1 MFTLGGYTLTPMLG
15 LSSTGVF
22 ILQFSWWLPLLWAIF
37 CKVPGHFRSQYT
49 TIIQPQLIKRAF
61 SVTFS
66 YLYVRPLSG
75 TCASSGNLKKGLHV
89 KHYVSFIVLYR
100 NCSSLKNCKIELDIR
115 VHFWVMASRKW
126 WFHWHST
133 DIWLSR
139 VPPSAM
145 LGGPALGQSDE
156 DVDPSQSSSHPPP
169 LIFSFLL
176 PHPPQHKYCHP
187 VQQQPGLG
195 LRCD

>member
-1 MFTLGGYTLTPMLG
+1 MNLHEVLAQQVHHRWDYLGNVHFESVLWPLFLG
-15 LSSTGVF
+15 LSRTGVF

-100 NCSSLKNCKIELDIR
+100 NCSSLKNCKIELDIECI
-115 VHFWVMASRKW
+115 FGW
-126 WFHWHST
+126 WRQES
-133 DIWLSR
+133 
-139 VPPSAM
+139 
-145 LGGPALGQSDE
+145 GGFTGTAQTFDWAGS
-156 DVDPSQSSSHPPP
+156 PP
-169 LIFSFLL
+169 LQCWVTLL
-176 PHPPQHKYCHP
+176 
-187 VQQQPGLG
+187 
-195 LRCD
+195 